1 MVVYIEYAF
10 LENALI
16 DGLLLFLALKAVRLR
31 VSGWRLALAAAVG
44 GAESLLF
51 PVLTLPAW
59 CLYFVKFLG
68 GALIAVV
75 SCPTVTLRPCLG
87 LLSAFFLLTFAL
99 GGLLTAVSSFFGAE
113 LVEGRGF
120 WIGRAPVALVVGI
133 AAVFFL
139 VMAALI
145 RKLHAKRQIA
155 RGSCACVIEGVR
167 TVKAKGFLDSGN
179 LLTFR
184 GEPVSV
190 LTPVAAL
197 ALFGGAV
204 RPVGRITMRSA
215 GGERSSPVF
224 RARRLTAGGK
234 RVDGAL
240 FAVGEVGI
248 PDHPVLLNASLW
260 EGKHGHPEP
269 VEDVAAKDT
278 GN

>member
-31 VSGWRLALAAAVG
+31 VSGPRLALASSLG
-44 GAESLLF
+44 GGLSLLF
-51 PVLTLPAW
+51 PVLTLPVW
-59 CLYFVKFLG
+59 CLTLVKFLG
-68 GALIAVV
+68 GALIAAV
-75 SCPTVTLRPCLG
+75 SCPKATLRPCLG
-87 LLSAFFLLTFAL
+87 LCAAFYLLTFAL
-99 GGLLTAVSSFFGAE
+99 GGLLFAVSSFFGAE

-120 WIGRAPVALVVGI
+120 WLERVPVSLVLS
-133 AAVFFL
+133 AAVLFFAL
-139 VMAALI
+139 MAMLF
-145 RKLHAKRQIA
+145 RKLHARRAIEKR
-155 RGSCACVIEGVR
+155 SCACIIEGIRTVR
-167 TVKAKGFLDSGN
+167 TKAFLDSGN

-190 LTPVAAL
+190 LSPVAAL
-197 ALFGGAV
+197 ALFAGE
-204 RPVGRITMRSA
+204 RPVGRIFMRSA

-248 PDHPVLLNASLW
+248 PDHPVLLNTSLL
-260 EGKHGHPEP
+260 EGCDGNSHLA
-269 VEDVAAKDT
+269 EDVA
-278 GN
+278 